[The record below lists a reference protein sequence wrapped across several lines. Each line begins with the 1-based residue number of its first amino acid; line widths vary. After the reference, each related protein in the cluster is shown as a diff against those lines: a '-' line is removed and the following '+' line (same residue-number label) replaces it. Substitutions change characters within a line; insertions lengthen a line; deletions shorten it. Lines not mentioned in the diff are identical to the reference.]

1 MSEETHAIDENLV
14 RTSEIVAAFVAN
26 NAIGASDLPGLI
38 GNVYT
43 ALGGL
48 DQPVVGPTVELVPAV
63 SIKKSV
69 TPDFIVCLDDG
80 KKFKSMKRHL
90 AGLGMTPDE
99 YRTKWG
105 LPSDYPMVAPNYT
118 ATRSALAIS
127 SGLGRKTS
135 AGGGDAQAQEELG
148 KDPLRECLVIC
159 RRSRPRD
166 GDVPARKR
174 HVVGSTRSGARFVLT
189 HGHIGHVGIVVTS
202 NFSSGMGPSGQCFSN
217 LIMPPSCGAPSCQ
230 PCFVRKERATTF
242 NGLTTA
248 IHRRDGG
255 WPGHSSTRSSARL
268 PVKQRRVWTP
278 IGMISH

>member
-1 MSEETHAIDENLV
+1 MSEETHAVDENLV

-38 GNVYT
+38 GNVYA

-99 YRTKWG
+99 YRAKWG
-105 LPSDYPMVAPNYT
+105 LPPDYPMVAPNYT

-127 SGLGRKTS
+127 SGLGRKPAPVAATPKPKRNS
-135 AGGGDAQAQEELG
+135 A
-148 KDPLRECLVIC
+148 K
-159 RRSRPRD
+159 
-166 GDVPARKR
+166 
-174 HVVGSTRSGARFVLT
+174 
-189 HGHIGHVGIVVTS
+189 
-202 NFSSGMGPSGQCFSN
+202 
-217 LIMPPSCGAPSCQ
+217 
-230 PCFVRKERATTF
+230 
-242 NGLTTA
+242 
-248 IHRRDGG
+248 
-255 WPGHSSTRSSARL
+255 
-268 PVKQRRVWTP
+268 TP
-278 IGMISH
+278 

>member
-1 MSEETHAIDENLV
+1 MSEETHAVDENLV

-26 NAIGASDLPGLI
+26 NAIGASDLPRLI

-48 DQPVVGPTVELVPAV
+48 DQPVIGPTVELVPAV

-69 TPDFIVCLDDG
+69 TSDFIVCLDDG

-127 SGLGRKTS
+127 SGLGRKPAPVVATPKPKRNS
-135 AGGGDAQAQEELG
+135 A
-148 KDPLRECLVIC
+148 K
-159 RRSRPRD
+159 
-166 GDVPARKR
+166 
-174 HVVGSTRSGARFVLT
+174 
-189 HGHIGHVGIVVTS
+189 
-202 NFSSGMGPSGQCFSN
+202 
-217 LIMPPSCGAPSCQ
+217 
-230 PCFVRKERATTF
+230 
-242 NGLTTA
+242 TA
-248 IHRRDGG
+248 
-255 WPGHSSTRSSARL
+255 
-268 PVKQRRVWTP
+268 
-278 IGMISH
+278 

>member
-1 MSEETHAIDENLV
+1 MSEETHAVDENLV

-38 GNVYT
+38 GNVYS

-105 LPSDYPMVAPNYT
+105 LPSDYPMAAPNYT

-127 SGLGRKTS
+127 SGLGRKPAPVEATPKPKRNS
-135 AGGGDAQAQEELG
+135 A
-148 KDPLRECLVIC
+148 K
-159 RRSRPRD
+159 
-166 GDVPARKR
+166 
-174 HVVGSTRSGARFVLT
+174 
-189 HGHIGHVGIVVTS
+189 
-202 NFSSGMGPSGQCFSN
+202 
-217 LIMPPSCGAPSCQ
+217 
-230 PCFVRKERATTF
+230 
-242 NGLTTA
+242 
-248 IHRRDGG
+248 
-255 WPGHSSTRSSARL
+255 
-268 PVKQRRVWTP
+268 TP
-278 IGMISH
+278 